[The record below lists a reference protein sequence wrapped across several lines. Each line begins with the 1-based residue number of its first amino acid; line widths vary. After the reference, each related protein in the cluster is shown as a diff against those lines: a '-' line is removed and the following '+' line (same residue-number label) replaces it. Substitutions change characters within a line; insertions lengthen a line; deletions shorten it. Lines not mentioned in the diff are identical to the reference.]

1 MMTMKKMKL
10 LFENW
15 REYLKEE
22 ASKIYYWQTRGPW
35 KSESQIEFGATHVPK
50 ATPRQQDRI
59 EKIFE
64 EVRKEKF
71 PDRPSRLNCV
81 YLCENLE
88 GYEGKSFCSYPAR
101 NDGETYEVEL
111 RGDYNLFKTNSEYW
125 TEAVMRGD
133 EESVRRYA
141 AAYWKGGT
149 EYITFLEIL
158 VSPPEA
164 AIIIRKYEE

>member
-1 MMTMKKMKL
+1 MKL

-15 REYLKEE
+15 REYLNEE
-22 ASKIYYWQTRGPW
+22 DSKIYYWQTMGPW
-35 KSESQIEFGATHVPK
+35 SHPEDAIGQHVPK
-50 ATPRQQDRI
+50 ATPRQRDRI
-59 EKIFE
+59 EEIFE

-88 GYEGKSFCSYPAR
+88 GWEGKSFCSYPAR

-111 RGDYNLFKTNSEYW
+111 RGDYNLFKTNAEYW

-133 EESVRRYA
+133 EESARSYA
-141 AAYWKGGT
+141 EAYWEGDV
-149 EYITFLEIL
+149 EYVTFLEIL
-158 VSPPEA
+158 ATPPEA
-164 AIIIRKYEE
+164 AIIVGKYEE